1 MERKRRRQTQKL
13 RRRKIIGR
21 WQELPHLAWP
31 GGIPMLKQGRPAPG
45 RSGRELVLEGS
56 SSFGS
61 QKSAPQREHRSL
73 LAGCLP
79 GHSSLEPTTLLNT
92 VFLNSLGAQGC
103 THLVET
109 RNLELEGAKEIT

>member
-1 MERKRRRQTQKL
+1 MGSPRSNREGL
-13 RRRKIIGR
+13 PPGR
-21 WQELPHLAWP
+21 W
-31 GGIPMLKQGRPAPG
+31 
-45 RSGRELVLEGS
+45 GRELVLEGS
-56 SSFGS
+56 SSFGF
-61 QKSAPQREHRSL
+61 QKSAPQREHCSL

-109 RNLELEGAKEIT
+109 WNLELEGAKKIT